1 MSIIVTGATG
11 NFGREVTAILMDKV
25 GPEELILITRKPE
38 RLADLAAKGAQV
50 RRGDFDEP
58 DSLAAAFEG
67 GDRMLLISTARV
79 GSRVGQHG
87 NAIAAAAKA
96 GVGQIAYTSFV
107 GLHDGNPAIVTKDHR
122 ATEELLRAS
131 GTGWTALRDSQYS
144 EAAAQVMAPMALPSG
159 KWASNSGDGQIAM
172 VSRADCVAC
181 AAAVLTTPGHE
192 NKAYD
197 ITGPALIS
205 FRDICEMVSEIS
217 GKALEY
223 IPITDEAMYAV
234 FDAAG
239 VPREASDDPVNAAI
253 PWSSDDMVSFSRAI
267 REGHFAII
275 SDHVQ
280 QLLGRPP
287 VTLRSVLEAHKGEWP
302 PSPSMGEG

>member
-11 NFGREVTAILMDKV
+11 NFGSEVTALLMEQV
-25 GPEELILITRKPE
+25 GPEALILITRKPE
-38 RLADLAAKGAQV
+38 RLAHLAAKGATV
-50 RRGDFDEP
+50 RRGDFDDP
-58 DSLAAAFEG
+58 ASLPAAFEG
-67 GDRMLLISTARV
+67 GERMLLISTARV

-87 NAIAAAAKA
+87 NAITAAAKV
-96 GVGQIAYTSFV
+96 GVKQIAYTSFIGV
-107 GLHDGNPAIVTKDHR
+107 QGDNPAIVTKDHR
-122 ATEELLRAS
+122 ATEELMRAS

-144 EAAAQVMAPMALPSG
+144 EAAAQVMAPQFLPSG
-159 KWASNSGDGQIAM
+159 KWVSNSGDGQIAM

-181 AAAVLTTPGHE
+181 AAAVLTTPGHV

-223 IPITDEAMYAV
+223 IPITDEEMYGV

-253 PWSSDDMVSFSRAI
+253 PWCSDDMVSFSRAI

-280 QLLGRPP
+280 RLLGRPP
-287 VTLRSVLEAHKGEWP
+287 VTLRSVLEKYADTWP
-302 PSPSMGEG
+302 V